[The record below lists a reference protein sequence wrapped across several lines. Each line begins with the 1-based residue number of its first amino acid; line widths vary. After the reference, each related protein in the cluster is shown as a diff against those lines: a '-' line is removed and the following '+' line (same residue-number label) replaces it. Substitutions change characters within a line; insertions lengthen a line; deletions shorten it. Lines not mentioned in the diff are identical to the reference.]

1 MTFKGD
7 LEAVGKSDSKRIG
20 NFMQSKIYIFMTLR
34 DIIVSLLKHG
44 LDENLID
51 ISKHNTFF
59 FLLESQVNLKGFFSQ
74 SPSFLPHILILEHLV
89 SLY

>member
-1 MTFKGD
+1 
-7 LEAVGKSDSKRIG
+7 
-20 NFMQSKIYIFMTLR
+20 MQSKIYIFMTLI
-34 DIIVSLLKHG
+34 DIIVLLLKPG

-59 FLLESQVNLKGFFSQ
+59 FLLESQVNLKGWFFSQ
-74 SPSFLPHILILEHLV
+74 SPSFLPHILILAYLV